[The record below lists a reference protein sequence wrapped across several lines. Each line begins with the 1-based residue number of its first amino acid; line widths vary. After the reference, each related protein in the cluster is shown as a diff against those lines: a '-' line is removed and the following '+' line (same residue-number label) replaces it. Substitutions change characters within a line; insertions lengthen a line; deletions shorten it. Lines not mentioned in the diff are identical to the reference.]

1 MGNSS
6 KNRAFYAI
14 KEVGVD
20 AIKKNKFKFLF
31 LAVIAMIAILTGVI
45 IAIKTQSIS
54 TFTRLL
60 GEKKECLNG
69 TTFWLR
75 LLSML
80 VVYTFIVLA
89 SLSPWLCPIAFLF
102 VAYRAFLMGGN
113 ITLLIVFNGI
123 SGMVVGLL
131 VVLPCQLIS
140 LALFVFL
147 FLLLCEA
154 KNYKKCYGCER
165 VKNYWLLLVL
175 IGVLLITIVCLVES
189 LLISLLS
196 PSVIF
201 VF

>member
-6 KNRAFYAI
+6 KNRAIYAV
-14 KEVGVD
+14 KEAGVD

-31 LAVIAMIAILTGVI
+31 MASIAVIALLTGII
-45 IAIKTQSIS
+45 IAIKTQSIT

-80 VVYTFIVLA
+80 VVYAFIVIG

-113 ITLLIVFNGI
+113 ITLLIIFNGL
-123 SGMVVGLL
+123 SGTVVGLL

-140 LALFVFL
+140 LALFIFL

-154 KNYKKCYGCER
+154 RNYKKCYGCER

-175 IGVLLITIVCLVES
+175 VGVLLITLLCLVES

-196 PSVIF
+196 PNVIF